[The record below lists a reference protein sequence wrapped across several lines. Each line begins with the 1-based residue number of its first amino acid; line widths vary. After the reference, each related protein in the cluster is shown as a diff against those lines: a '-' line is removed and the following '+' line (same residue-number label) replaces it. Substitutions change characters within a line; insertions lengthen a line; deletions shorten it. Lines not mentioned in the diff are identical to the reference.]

1 MKIENEDEMREIN
14 RAMWALSG
22 LNSEAKRLERGL
34 DDLRFAIETMM
45 EGEETGV
52 PSRFA
57 MEWLKDAYDAI
68 LGVYLYIGDHE
79 DIISDAFRRLGFV
92 INIFVDDLREDD
104 PLWRVLFGD
113 RNT

>member
-1 MKIENEDEMREIN
+1 MKIENEEEMREIN
-14 RAMWALSG
+14 TAMWALSG
-22 LNSEAKRLERGL
+22 LNSEAARFERGL

-45 EGEETGV
+45 EGEENGA
-52 PSRFA
+52 PNRFA
-57 MEWLKDAYDAI
+57 MEWLKDAFEEI
-68 LGVYLYIGDHE
+68 REVYFYIFDYE
-79 DIISDAFRRLGFV
+79 DRISDAFRRLGFV